1 MEHGI
6 KLDFDTE
13 SASKSVGWTYP
24 YKSCSLDWW
33 YENKDRVRPQ
43 LTWLYSGMDF
53 ASIYIILNQEWL
65 HYTSVSSA
73 PGFGLQIMTRI
84 LQCES
89 ACSSFKAAQLQ
100 QIRHAVVLKCFV
112 FRCGVERRFAKNMQ
126 YGKTAISRC
135 CMESC
140 RCQVWISTDH
150 VAYPWMRTLVIGQIC
165 WVSVDSCLA
174 QMYFANCCYASGNL
188 VTAMQS
194 ESDGN
199 PSHA

>member
-1 MEHGI
+1 MAVFWYGFCFHI
-6 KLDFDTE
+6 HY
-13 SASKSVGWTYP
+13 SKP
-24 YKSCSLDWW
+24 
-33 YENKDRVRPQ
+33 
-43 LTWLYSGMDF
+43 GM
-53 ASIYIILNQEWL
+53 APL
-65 HYTSVSSA
+65 HFCICSA

-89 ACSSFKAAQLQ
+89 ACSSFNAAKLQ

-140 RCQVWISTDH
+140 RCQVWISTDNA
-150 VAYPWMRTLVIGQIC
+150 AYPWMVIVQIC